1 MFSLLPLLT
10 NLRDNF
16 NVDVLA
22 FETVH
27 IKLYLIHEEDHAA
40 LTVAI
45 PFEIIVVAELE
56 NTVFRKVSL
65 LILSKGLL
73 RHFKFT
79 VFDELKE
86 GTDGIIGKGHIGHK
100 LCMRI
105 CVQQLIDI
113 VDRRERLARTLSAD
127 EDRQAVRVEIIRV
140 SASETSLI
148 AQPVAQDNR
157 PLALAAQFFFQHF
170 PYLQKH

>member
-79 VFDELKE
+79 VFDEVCFILIDKPLKE
-86 GTDGIIGKGHIGHK
+86 GNDGIIGKGHIGHK

-127 EDRQAVRVEIIRV
+127 EDRQGRNNQGERVGNQPY
-140 SASETSLI
+140 SAASR
-148 AQPVAQDNR
+148 AG
-157 PLALAAQFFFQHF
+157 
-170 PYLQKH
+170 